1 MTDDASRI
9 TRRLIRLLEE
19 DRERAQTCLTARMTD
34 KTKPIPPLREV
45 EMIRYPIGSS
55 EHPFDPRAKGRYFI
69 HMRLASYCWH

>member
-19 DRERAQTCLTARMTD
+19 DRERAQTCLTDR
-34 KTKPIPPLREV
+34 TKPIPPLREV

-55 EHPFDPRAKGRYFI
+55 EHPFDPLAKGRYFI
-69 HMRLASYCWH
+69 HMASYCWH